1 MYDQKTKTITSRA
14 LKRDRHLYISDQ
26 GDITDLNTTIWRGD
40 KTARRWVKINIM
52 AGRPKFTLITRAD
65 SLRLDKNDL
74 LVKTGT
80 RVDRIS
86 GEAFSEAHESM
97 RRPSGPSTTIDGWRA
112 ENRTAMKALAASMS
126 RDMALPI
133 LHTVSIGPHGSNTVQ
148 AYATD
153 RFTAT
158 SAILDTVSK
167 PVQFTSIVHGTIIR
181 ELAVAPAWHLTVWE
195 DHSMAEFCDTG
206 VRIQRRNVIG
216 TYPEVHSLFPE
227 GESEHQATL
236 TVNPAPLAR
245 VLRGLHASYSFPAG
259 LSVDG
264 RLAADGSG
272 TLKPEGMIEANTVG
286 EPKTWVGFNA
296 GYMARLLRS
305 VTDLGQVRIA
315 WSPDWK
321 PIQVWVSDRIGM
333 IIMPT
338 RDGGDSFP
346 VSDEIEVS

>member
-1 MYDQKTKTITSRA
+1 
-14 LKRDRHLYISDQ
+14 
-26 GDITDLNTTIWRGD
+26 
-40 KTARRWVKINIM
+40 
-52 AGRPKFTLITRAD
+52 
-65 SLRLDKNDL
+65 
-74 LVKTGT
+74 
-80 RVDRIS
+80 
-86 GEAFSEAHESM
+86 
-97 RRPSGPSTTIDGWRA
+97 
-112 ENRTAMKALAASMS
+112 
-126 RDMALPI
+126 
-133 LHTVSIGPHGSNTVQ
+133 
-148 AYATD
+148 
-153 RFTAT
+153 
-158 SAILDTVSK
+158 
-167 PVQFTSIVHGTIIR
+167 
-181 ELAVAPAWHLTVWE
+181 
-195 DHSMAEFCDTG
+195 MAEFCDTG

-216 TYPEVHSLFPE
+216 TYPEVHSLFP
-227 GESEHQATL
+227 GVESEAQAVL

-259 LSVDG
+259 LSMDG

-272 TLKPEGMIEANTVG
+272 TLKPEGMIEANAVG

-305 VTDLGQVRIA
+305 VTDMGQVRIA